1 VSPPVIRAAVPAD
14 ARAILELW
22 RLAGAFPTR
31 TDNEQS
37 VCSLIA
43 YDRDAVLV
51 AEEEKGELAGT
62 LVASFDGWR
71 GTLFRLAVLPIHRRC
86 GIARALVAEGER
98 SLRERGAVRVGL
110 YAIRTETEALA
121 FWRAVDYER
130 DDRTC
135 RFVKNLEL

>member
-1 VSPPVIRAAVPAD
+1 MSPPVIRAAVPAD
-14 ARAILELW
+14 ARAILELC

-71 GTLFRLAVLPIHRRC
+71 GTLFRLAVLPTQRRR
-86 GIARALVAEGER
+86 GVGRALVAEGER
-98 SLRERGAVRVGL
+98 RLRECGATRINL
-110 YAIRTETEALA
+110 YAIRAETSAIG
-121 FWRAVDYER
+121 FWNTVGYEP
-130 DDRTC
+130 DDRC
-135 RFVKNLEL
+135 QRFVRNL